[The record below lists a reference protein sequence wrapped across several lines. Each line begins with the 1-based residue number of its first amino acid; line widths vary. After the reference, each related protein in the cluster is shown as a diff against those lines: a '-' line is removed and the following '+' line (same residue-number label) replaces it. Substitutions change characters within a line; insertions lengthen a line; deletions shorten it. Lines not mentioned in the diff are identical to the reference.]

1 MKHKLKSSIS
11 TERSQSHLLRS
22 RLPLSVLKLLGVLL
36 PDGEDPIVAA
46 EVVAARCLSILLSDW
61 TNIEEILRLC
71 VVESTPW
78 RCCRSYRT
86 FNKKEIEAD
95 LTSRTRQNWT
105 RWFWTALPSTS
116 CTCPPARLS
125 RRSFSHGEQS
135 AYASA
140 AL

>member
-1 MKHKLKSSIS
+1 MIHKLRSPIS
-11 TERSQSHLLRS
+11 TERLQSHLLRS
-22 RLPLSVLKLLGVLL
+22 RLPLSVLQLLGVLL

-46 EVVAARCLSILLSDW
+46 EVVAARRLPVLFSDW

-71 VVESTPW
+71 IVVSTPR
-78 RCCRSYRT
+78 RCCGSYAT

-125 RRSFSHGEQS
+125 RRSSSHGEQS